1 MKSVRILNTPTP
13 HQLILC
19 FSVLF
24 LHNCRIQLAN
34 DPRCISTYQS
44 LLSWVRPNHS
54 TEVSEI
60 CGAHFAD
67 MKKGVDTEGG
77 EALEEEPLGHLLA
90 NQGRHL
96 GQQLQMEVSV

>member
-1 MKSVRILNTPTP
+1 M
-13 HQLILC
+13 
-19 FSVLF
+19 LF

-67 MKKGVDTEGG
+67 MEKGVDIEGG